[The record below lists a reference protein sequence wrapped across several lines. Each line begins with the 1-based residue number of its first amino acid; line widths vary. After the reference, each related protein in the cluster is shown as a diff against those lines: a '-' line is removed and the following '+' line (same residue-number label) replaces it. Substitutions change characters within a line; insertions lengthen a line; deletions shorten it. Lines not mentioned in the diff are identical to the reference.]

1 MSNWKKKKGNIGR
14 NKQRR
19 YNRRTG
25 RVENFNARHH
35 AQATSPAKVQTD
47 NGGHRTPEEARYE
60 ARKHHSAR
68 GFVPEARV
76 RTFRHC
82 TCEGTEMALKNQR
95 LLELLEKEPRGFDPV
110 SGVANVLVITRRF
123 RGIHA
128 RHMKH
133 FVAFLREQN
142 IRYR

>member
-1 MSNWKKKKGNIGR
+1 MGNWKKKQGNIGR

-25 RVENFNARHH
+25 RVENFNARNR
-35 AQATSPAKVQTD
+35 TEPTPSNKVEAD
-47 NGGHRTPEEARYE
+47 EDKHLSPEELRYE
-60 ARKHHSAR
+60 GRKNHSAR
-68 GFVPEARV
+68 GFIPETRV

-82 TCEGTEMALKNQR
+82 TCQGTELALKNQR
-95 LLELLEKEPRGFDPV
+95 LLELLKNGPRGFDAV
-110 SGVANVLVITRRF
+110 SGAANVLVITKGFRRL
-123 RGIHA
+123 HA

-142 IRYR
+142 IRFR

>member
-25 RVENFNARHH
+25 RVENFNARHQT
-35 AQATSPAKVQTD
+35 QAPSPAKVQTNND
-47 NGGHRTPEEARYE
+47 NHLTPEEARQA
-60 ARKHHSAR
+60 ARKHHSAK
-68 GFVPEARV
+68 GFVPETRV

-82 TCEGTEMALKNQR
+82 TCQGTELALKNQR
-95 LLELLEKEPRGFDPV
+95 LLELLRKEPRGFDPV
-110 SGVANVLVITRRF
+110 TGVANVLVITQRF